1 LLADRALAQSTLM
14 LALLRIV
21 EARRGKILIDGV
33 DIAGIGLTALRDRVG
48 IVPQNPGRLT
58 PAPAAA

>member
-1 LLADRALAQSTLM
+1 M